1 MTQRQKEAYISLSDS
16 SSSYSDETD
25 KMLSHNNEISFNN
38 DNVSLFQL
46 RAMNIFC
53 IFTLILCYYISLISG
68 NFAYS
73 KVLIFLFVSFVN
85 VAVVFTFLRFIY
97 IDART
102 EKDVKRVI
110 KEHYS
115 FNYFIA
121 NMTLS
126 FSFITPIFIKNHSSF
141 YSLLFALIS
150 LFNFF
155 SIYYSYKSKE
165 ENIIIKDNFDFV
177 SLSYSL
183 TIILSFSV
191 TYIADILNNLYQ
203 CDFYSI
209 ALTLMSIV
217 LIAYYNDILFCFC
230 VLIYQIG
237 VFNTNWKDL
246 SEISTMFTAIC
257 FGYVAFGIISKKL
270 PSKLNSMKEDKI
282 IISNIADYNTTT
294 IEDNGYESN

>member
-53 IFTLILCYYISLISG
+53 IFTLILCYYVSLISG

-155 SIYYSYKSKE
+155 SIY
-165 ENIIIKDNFDFV
+165 
-177 SLSYSL
+177 
-183 TIILSFSV
+183 
-191 TYIADILNNLYQ
+191 
-203 CDFYSI
+203 
-209 ALTLMSIV
+209 
-217 LIAYYNDILFCFC
+217 
-230 VLIYQIG
+230 
-237 VFNTNWKDL
+237 
-246 SEISTMFTAIC
+246 
-257 FGYVAFGIISKKL
+257 
-270 PSKLNSMKEDKI
+270 
-282 IISNIADYNTTT
+282 
-294 IEDNGYESN
+294 